1 MNFKFN
7 INPSISLVRESMKF
21 YQFEYLVSTFALF
34 PTQGI
39 GKVKKK
45 VEKLNLQK
53 HNPPPTLT

>member
-7 INPSISLVRESMKF
+7 IKPSISLVRESMKF

-39 GKVKKK
+39 GKVNK
-45 VEKLNLQK
+45 KLNLQK
-53 HNPPPTLT
+53 QNPPLPLT